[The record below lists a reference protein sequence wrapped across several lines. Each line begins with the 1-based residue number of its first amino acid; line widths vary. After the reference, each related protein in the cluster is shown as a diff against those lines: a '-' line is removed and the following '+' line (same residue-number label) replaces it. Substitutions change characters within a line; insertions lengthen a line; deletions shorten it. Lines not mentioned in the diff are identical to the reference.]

1 MFIKK
6 TKNSKGQT
14 YYHIAESYWKD
25 GKSKHRM
32 LMSLGRAKDDRLE
45 DILKLISG
53 HLDVISAT

>member
-32 LMSLGRAKDDRLE
+32 LEKKYLQGTRIVTLE
-45 DILKLISG
+45 LIL
-53 HLDVISAT
+53 